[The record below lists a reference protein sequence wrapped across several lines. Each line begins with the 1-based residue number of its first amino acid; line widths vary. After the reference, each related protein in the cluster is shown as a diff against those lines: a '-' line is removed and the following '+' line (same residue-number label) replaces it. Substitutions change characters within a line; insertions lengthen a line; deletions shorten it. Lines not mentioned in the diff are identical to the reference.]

1 MTDLAE
7 QPTST
12 AEPEGT
18 QPAAP
23 AQTKRRRPPIGLFG
37 IPIAVGIVLLCW
49 VIWRLNADLTSVD
62 LVTLEWS
69 SLAADTLEHLKLTV
83 VGTLIVVAIAVPL
96 GIVLTRPGLRRAAPV
111 VVAIANGGQAA
122 PSIGL
127 LVLLA
132 MWLGF
137 GFWTAIL
144 GLVLYAILPVL
155 RNTITGLDGVDRTLV
170 EAGRGMGMSNLSV
183 LGRIELPLAIP
194 VIIAGV
200 RTALVLM
207 VGTAALATFINAGG
221 LGTLITTGVQLFRNQ
236 ILVTGGLLIACLA
249 LLIDW
254 VGRLLE
260 YFVHPKGV

>member
-1 MTDLAE
+1 PPRSNRPRPRPTRNRSSSTTITGPAAPPANSSKRSRLMTDLAE

-132 MWLGF
+132 M
-137 GFWTAIL
+137 
-144 GLVLYAILPVL
+144 
-155 RNTITGLDGVDRTLV
+155 
-170 EAGRGMGMSNLSV
+170 
-183 LGRIELPLAIP
+183 
-194 VIIAGV
+194 
-200 RTALVLM
+200 
-207 VGTAALATFINAGG
+207 
-221 LGTLITTGVQLFRNQ
+221 
-236 ILVTGGLLIACLA
+236 
-249 LLIDW
+249 
-254 VGRLLE
+254 
-260 YFVHPKGV
+260 